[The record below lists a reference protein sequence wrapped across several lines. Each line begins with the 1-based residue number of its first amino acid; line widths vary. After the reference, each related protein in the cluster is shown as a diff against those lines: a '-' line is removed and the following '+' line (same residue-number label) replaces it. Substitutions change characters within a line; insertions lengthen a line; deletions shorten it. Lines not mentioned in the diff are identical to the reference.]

1 MIQCLQNLL
10 ESEKLSHHHQLK
22 GILGG
27 KIMTHY
33 IAAQDSRRLSPTRVA
48 IQPLHTPWISLPM
61 VRMYNFKAKKIIEYR
76 VSM

>member
-1 MIQCLQNLL
+1 MA
-10 ESEKLSHHHQLK
+10 K

-27 KIMTHY
+27 NTMTHY
-33 IAAQDSRRLSPTRVA
+33 IAAQDSLRLSPTPQA

-76 VSM
+76 LSM